1 MEKIKELLK
10 DKPLWVKAIIIAA
23 IAIIVF
29 FTQACSLKADK
40 VYFENPNLEFGKKN
54 SVWARNN

>member
-1 MEKIKELLK
+1 MEKLKELLK
-10 DKPLWVKAIIIAA
+10 DKPLWIKAIIIAA

-40 VYFENPNLEFGKKN
+40 IYFENPNLELGKK
-54 SVWARNN
+54 SVWVRNN